1 MYVKDYRDIV
11 HVFVHQPMICQDR
24 GKLLEHKSDRLN
36 VQTSTKGPGKY

>member
-1 MYVKDYRDIV
+1 MYVKDYRDSV

-24 GKLLEHKSDRLN
+24 GKQLEHKADRLD